1 MALIYFYDATEL
13 DQQQLGEKLRPTDH
27 HWEFIADEIS
37 TDNLNPDTE
46 VLSIFVSSTVT
57 RQMIE
62 KLPKLRLIACR
73 STGFNNVD
81 MQAAAERDI
90 AVVNVPTYGES
101 TVAEYVFAMLLSLTR
116 NLRHVFADKDMLPNK
131 SLQGTDLVGKTMVV
145 IGTGHIGMRVVDIAL
160 GFGMKVLTYDP
171 YPKAELAAEKGF
183 SYGELADLLP
193 QADVISLH
201 VPYMPTTHHLLNKE
215 RLSQVK
221 QGAILINTARGELI
235 DNAALI
241 DAIESGHL
249 GGVALDVVEGEHLL
263 SLDGAMEVLRS
274 GTQPTKQFQQGVE
287 IMALQ
292 RMPNVIISPHNA
304 FNTVE
309 AIQRINYTTAQN
321 IIDFWYDK
329 VPNLVKPPQKT
340 TGKLILA
347 RHAESEWNATGQWTG
362 ITDVHLS
369 EKGFHEAGLL
379 GKAFKELNIPLSKAY
394 CSQQIRTR
402 ETLESMLDA
411 SAQFDV
417 AIERNGAINERDYGE
432 YTGKN
437 KWEVKELVGEEQFNR
452 IRRGWDVPIPGGE
465 SLKQVYERVIPFYI
479 NEMLPQLRE
488 GHNILLVGHGNGIR
502 SLIKYLENISDKD
515 VENLEM
521 MFGEILVYDIDD
533 EGHMKSKDS
542 VKIDSPPPPA

>member
-183 SYGELADLLP
+183 SYGELADILP

-465 SLKQVYERVIPFYI
+465 SLKQVYERVIPFYT

>member
-340 TGKLILA
+340 AGKLILA